1 MQEILYRE
9 VPTPDTAQVIQ
20 WLHGDWHPSIGKKSL
35 TPQGIRVQLD
45 TPTSDSKDE
54 LSIFLWSLQRTTYLK
69 VFCRA
74 NQPTDW
80 EKKVTLELKEAL

>member
-1 MQEILYRE
+1 LTLFNRVVVLSLLFPLVVKMQEILYRE

-45 TPTSDSKDE
+45 TPTLDSKDE
-54 LSIFLWSLQRTTYLK
+54 LST
-69 VFCRA
+69 
-74 NQPTDW
+74 
-80 EKKVTLELKEAL
+80 